1 MARDPRLNRQPSG
14 PGRSTKKR
22 PRATAPATA
31 SAGDLAPSAP
41 AVAGAPKRTRRL
53 RRPLGNLGFTR
64 RALVLFAVLGVLALS
79 FAGSLRVYLVQRSEL
94 ALAQQQIA
102 DRTAR
107 VESLALELERWDDPA
122 YVKAQARTRL
132 GWVMPGE
139 VGYRVI
145 DADGR
150 VLNGSEDI
158 EGVGSSERSD
168 LEARWW
174 DKLAGSVRVV
184 DEPVAARR

>member
-22 PRATAPATA
+22 PRAAAATA

-41 AVAGAPKRTRRL
+41 AVADAPKRTRRL
-53 RRPLGNLGFTR
+53 RRPLGHLGFTR

-145 DADGR
+145 DADGH